1 MEQFVN
7 FRAAMQH
14 ILFAAAKKTLPGFK
28 RTLTYSAQSHHEK
41 IETLKS

>member
-28 RTLTYSAQSHHEK
+28 RTLAYSAQSITK
-41 IETLKS
+41 KSRP